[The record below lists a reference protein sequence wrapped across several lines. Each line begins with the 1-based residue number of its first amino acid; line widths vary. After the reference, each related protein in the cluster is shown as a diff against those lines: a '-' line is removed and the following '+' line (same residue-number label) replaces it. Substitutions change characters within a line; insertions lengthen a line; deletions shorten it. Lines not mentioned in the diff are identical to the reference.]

1 MTKKY
6 LFMSETEDK
15 RSFLEKLT
23 VAYAPID
30 ELVMRSARETAETEA
45 VNSSAADADTAD
57 RKYGLGVKFAVR
69 HLGSI

>member
-1 MTKKY
+1 MAKNKLY
-6 LFMSETEDK
+6 ISNADDK

-30 ELVMRSARETAETEA
+30 ELVMHRAREIAREETQTAASE
-45 VNSSAADADTAD
+45 ADTSD
-57 RKYGLGVKFAVR
+57 RKHGLGVRFAVR

>member
-1 MTKKY
+1 MAKNKLY
-6 LFMSETEDK
+6 ISNADDK

-30 ELVMRSARETAETEA
+30 ELVMHRAREIAKEE
-45 VNSSAADADTAD
+45 VQKADPEADTSD
-57 RKYGLGVKFAVR
+57 RKHGLGVRFAVR

>member
-1 MTKKY
+1 MAKNKLY
-6 LFMSETEDK
+6 KFNAEDK

-30 ELVMRSARETAETEA
+30 ELVMHRAREIAKEETR
-45 VNSSAADADTAD
+45 NAASEMDTSD
-57 RKYGLGVKFAVR
+57 RKHGLGVRFAVR